1 MSDDLFGNDD
11 AQGPAPVP
19 VAARPVPE
27 LSRLL
32 VMLLKGVLYRDDD
45 ERLWAS
51 LLRLQAR
58 VREHAQVL
66 LLELVLDEAEGH
78 AFLRSASAL
87 DEDEA
92 IAIAGA
98 GAGAEGAARLPRLV
112 ARRPLSYP
120 VSLLLALLRKR
131 LAEFDAGGG
140 DTRLV
145 LSRDEIGELMRVFL
159 TEGSNEARLRDQLDT
174 TLNKVVELGFLR
186 RLKPAAALSG
196 AAAAASSD
204 ASASASRHARYEVR
218 RILKAFVDAQW
229 LADFDARLE
238 VYRSALSAREGEG
251 KGKGEGK
258 DDRDA

>member
-87 DEDEA
+87 DEDE
-92 IAIAGA
+92 AIAGA

-204 ASASASRHARYEVR
+204 ASASASRQARYEVR